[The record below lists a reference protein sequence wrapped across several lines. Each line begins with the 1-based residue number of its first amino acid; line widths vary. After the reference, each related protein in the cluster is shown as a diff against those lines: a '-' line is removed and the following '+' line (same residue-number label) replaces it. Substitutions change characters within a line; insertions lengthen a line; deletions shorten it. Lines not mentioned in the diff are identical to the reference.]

1 MATSKAEK
9 PTDNLQ
15 PIKLPDI
22 GQPEQD
28 PELQQLYTA
37 VVAKAEEVIRW
48 YDRHKNRHKRIAV
61 GLRGTAVV
69 LAGIASVIPIAVSMF
84 PTHWEPQRWVP
95 VASILAALSA
105 GCIGFDRLFGYSA
118 SWMRYVTALLD
129 LESQLE
135 LLQFSWARR
144 ALESRV
150 TGTTRSDNLSASLNL
165 LQNALVS
172 VNQGLKTETLE
183 WITNFSGALQEFEKS
198 VAAQR
203 TAAAALPALVVST
216 QGALKVQIAEFD
228 TLDDR
233 RCELQLGASEPAE
246 QHTGPTKA
254 YAGLTPGQH
263 LLRVTGRRG
272 GKPVSAEDIVLIKP
286 GETSVITMTLA

>member
-1 MATSKAEK
+1 MASSQAQK

-37 VVAKAEEVIRW
+37 VVTKAEEVIRW
-48 YDRHKNRHKRIAV
+48 YDQHKSRNKRRAV
-61 GLRGTAVV
+61 MLRGMAVV
-69 LAGIASVIPIAVSMF
+69 LAGLASIVPIAVSMF
-84 PTHWEPQRWVP
+84 PTSWEPQRWVP

-144 ALESRV
+144 ALESRL

-165 LQNALVS
+165 LQATLVS

-198 VAAQR
+198 VVAQR
-203 TAAAALPALVVST
+203 TAAATLPALAAST

-228 TLDDR
+228 SLDDR
-233 RCELQLGASEPAE
+233 RCELQLGASESAE
-246 QHTGPTKA
+246 AHTGPTKA
-254 YAGLTPGQH
+254 FAGLAPGQH
-263 LLRVTGRRG
+263 LLRATARRG

-286 GETSVITMTLA
+286 GETSLITLTLA